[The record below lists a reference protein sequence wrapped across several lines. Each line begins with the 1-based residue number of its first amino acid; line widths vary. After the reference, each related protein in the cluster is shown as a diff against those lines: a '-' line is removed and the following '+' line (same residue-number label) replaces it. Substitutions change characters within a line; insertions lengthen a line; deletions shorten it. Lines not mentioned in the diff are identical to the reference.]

1 MYKVLS
7 VNTHSYVIR
16 VRYQRNADKMLLEY
30 VIKCTAFTV
39 EFYLSTTVAMECLHF
54 CSFVFTLLETK
65 TTVKLSKLPGPVAE
79 EGLVRIVAGA
89 GEPSKGVGV
98 KKI

>member
-1 MYKVLS
+1 ML
-7 VNTHSYVIR
+7 I
-16 VRYQRNADKMLLEY
+16 NALEY
-30 VIKCTAFTV
+30 VIKRTAFTV

-65 TTVKLSKLPGPVAE
+65 LLKLSKLPGPVAE

-89 GEPSKGVGV
+89 GEPNKGVGV
-98 KKI
+98 NKI

>member
-1 MYKVLS
+1 MASEKQSPRRYLSFFGVKTSFGVTLYKVLS

-16 VRYQRNADKMLLEY
+16 VRYRRNADKMLLAY
-30 VIKCTAFTV
+30 VIKRTAFTV

-65 TTVKLSKLPGPVAE
+65 LL
-79 EGLVRIVAGA
+79 
-89 GEPSKGVGV
+89 
-98 KKI
+98 